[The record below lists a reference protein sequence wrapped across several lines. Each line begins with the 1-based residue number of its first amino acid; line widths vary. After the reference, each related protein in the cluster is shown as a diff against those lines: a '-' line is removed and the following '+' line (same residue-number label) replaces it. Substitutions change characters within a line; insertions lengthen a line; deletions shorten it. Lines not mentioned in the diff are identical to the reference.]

1 MADMQGLKIRTGGN
15 PVIDEAMQIVGASP
29 TNVTFSELYSAL
41 QNGVVDGEEIN
52 VTSASMQKHYEVC
65 NYMSEIGIYPW
76 LSLGALLQDFF
87 IDKHNICLYIKN
99 LHLDNL
105 NKTVC
110 HENQI

>member
-1 MADMQGLKIRTGGN
+1 MSNKVELFDFEERQPKGVRWGSPHAVLTSLLG
-15 PVIDEAMQIVGASP
+15 VEGAH
-29 TNVTFSELYSAL
+29 FF
-41 QNGVVDGEEIN
+41 
-52 VTSASMQKHYEVC
+52 
-65 NYMSEIGIYPW
+65 
-76 LSLGALLQDFF
+76 GALLQDFF

>member
-1 MADMQGLKIRTGGN
+1 MKS
-15 PVIDEAMQIVGASP
+15 GAEGAH
-29 TNVTFSELYSAL
+29 FF
-41 QNGVVDGEEIN
+41 
-52 VTSASMQKHYEVC
+52 
-65 NYMSEIGIYPW
+65 
-76 LSLGALLQDFF
+76 GALLQDFF